1 MKTTS
6 EKVIERICKLL
17 EVKSLVTLAM
27 TGAMLGLLFRVVQPP
42 QEIVTLFGTSYGAII
57 TYFFTRKD
65 TAGGSGGG
73 DGNG

>member
-1 MKTTS
+1 MKI
-6 EKVIERICKLL
+6 VDRICKLL

-27 TGAMLGLLFRVVQPP
+27 TAAMLGLLFRVVQPP

-65 TAGGSGGG
+65 AGGGE
-73 DGNG
+73 GNG